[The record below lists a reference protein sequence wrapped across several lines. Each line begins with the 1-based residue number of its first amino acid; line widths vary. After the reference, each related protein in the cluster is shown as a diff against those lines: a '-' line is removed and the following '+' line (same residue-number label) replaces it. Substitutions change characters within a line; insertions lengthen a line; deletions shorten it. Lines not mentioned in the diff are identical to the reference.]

1 MENASKALI
10 MAGGILIALLI
21 ISLLVMFYDDI
32 QETMNSQSK
41 SDLVE
46 QIAEFNKQYDVYY
59 RDNLHGNDI
68 LSLANMVNDYNKREA
83 KEKSYKK
90 LEMGVTFASKTS
102 IRKDGEK
109 LTTVIN
115 KGERWDSN
123 NIQNLI
129 ENKTDGWKTVIE
141 KMEEEKKIKGYT
153 IQYLSGIRLKQLEDI
168 FKNEISIKP
177 KFIEEDVQPLIN
189 KYLSYRSALSSM
201 KSKTFKATKFEY
213 DEKTG
218 RIIKME
224 FIEI

>member
-1 MENASKALI
+1 
-10 MAGGILIALLI
+10 
-21 ISLLVMFYDDI
+21 MFYDDI

-102 IRKDGEK
+102 IRKDGKK

-129 ENKTDGWKTVIE
+129 ENKTYEPI
-141 KMEEEKKIKGYT
+141 I
-153 IQYLSGIRLKQLEDI
+153 
-168 FKNEISIKP
+168 
-177 KFIEEDVQPLIN
+177 IN
-189 KYLSYRSALSSM
+189 KKGSWLQAPLRCQLPESQ
-201 KSKTFKATKFEY
+201 
-213 DEKTG
+213 
-218 RIIKME
+218 
-224 FIEI
+224 

>member
-32 QETMNSQSK
+32 QETMNAQSK

-59 RDNLHGNDI
+59 RNNLHGNDI

-83 KEKSYKK
+83 RDKSYKK
-90 LEMGVTFASKTS
+90 LEMFVTFNSKTS

-115 KGERWDSN
+115 KGEKWDSS
-123 NIQNLI
+123 NIQYLI

-141 KMEEEKKIKGYT
+141 NMEKNVKIKGYT
-153 IQYLSGIRLKQLEDI
+153 VQYLSGIRQTQKEEI
-168 FKNEISIKP
+168 FKDEIFNKP
-177 KFIEEDVQPLIN
+177 KFIEEDVQPLID

-213 DEKTG
+213 DDKTG

>member
-102 IRKDGEK
+102 IRKDGKK